1 MDSTSNNSKPPDVDK
16 ITAWVDD
23 MRCWPNV
30 MYGDIYNY
38 LISSKTVDGQEMKNF
53 KSLQSYNFFQSGNV
67 GQIVQHTYDNKEIM
81 LKTDVRAS
89 QNITRNNEVYVLCQ
103 QDGTIVK
110 GWCSCMAGQGHS
122 CSHVGAL
129 LWKIEHAV
137 RNNYTGVACTDES
150 AIWNRGTK
158 RNIEPRPLSSIQ
170 FTKPKVGS
178 DILED
183 DNDNIPG
190 TRDTPTYLSDAEY
203 KDSINNSHLLPLFN
217 IKGTTAHKAFTCA
230 PFTNDIVQQAHGDH
244 SSLNSCGKCYD
255 FYKKFVIV
263 DADKINKLQEHTQ
276 TQSANALWRDAR
288 KIRITASSA
297 VKVPIK
303 ETTNATSF
311 IREHLHPKFVGNKYT
326 KYGLEQEPIAIN
338 FLKTI
343 GLDVQNK
350 GMFISADENWLSAS
364 PDGIINCDTLL
375 EIKSPF
381 PTNWSNLDEFIAN
394 GKYDV
399 IKNIDNTYE
408 LKVKGSRGF
417 YMQIQLTLYCSELKK
432 CKLLIWKSADDN
444 IIVNVEYNQTYVEEV
459 IQRLKTFYIKKMM
472 HIIVDEME
480 NDRLV
485 LGKMFKSFMR

>member
-1 MDSTSNNSKPPDVDK
+1 M
-16 ITAWVDD
+16 
-23 MRCWPNV
+23 
-30 MYGDIYNY
+30 
-38 LISSKTVDGQEMKNF
+38 
-53 KSLQSYNFFQSGNV
+53 
-67 GQIVQHTYDNKEIM
+67 
-81 LKTDVRAS
+81 
-89 QNITRNNEVYVLCQ
+89 
-103 QDGTIVK
+103 
-110 GWCSCMAGQGHS
+110 
-122 CSHVGAL
+122 
-129 LWKIEHAV
+129 
-137 RNNYTGVACTDES
+137 
-150 AIWNRGTK
+150 
-158 RNIEPRPLSSIQ
+158 
-170 FTKPKVGS
+170 
-178 DILED
+178 
-183 DNDNIPG
+183 
-190 TRDTPTYLSDAEY
+190 
-203 KDSINNSHLLPLFN
+203 
-217 IKGTTAHKAFTCA
+217 
-230 PFTNDIVQQAHGDH
+230 
-244 SSLNSCGKCYD
+244 
-255 FYKKFVIV
+255 
-263 DADKINKLQEHTQ
+263 
-276 TQSANALWRDAR
+276 
-288 KIRITASSA
+288 
-297 VKVPIK
+297 
-303 ETTNATSF
+303 
-311 IREHLHPKFVGNKYT
+311 GNKYT